1 MKIHNR
7 AISLLAGITMLF
19 QVVSTASH
27 QCPQG
32 DRIRYSWYD
41 LPETERQRFITTLR
55 KLHSTSNKYSD
66 CARLHYEQ
74 MQQFHNNPMFL
85 PAHRRLLLDFETAM
99 KSIDPQVVLP
109 YWDWARY
116 ADKPS
121 ADPIWNYFSRDGN
134 GRCVTDDVLESITDP
149 EGNCLS
155 RGIDRA
161 GPPDGTYASYP
172 VLLAEIKREDEFWEW
187 AKNLELSAHNTVHY
201 YVGGTLSTEWS
212 AFDPLFYL
220 HHTFIDYLW
229 DIWQRAS
236 PKNSRLNKYGGTVKM
251 VTHRLSDPV
260 SGKWSSAL
268 VGIPRWTET
277 VADVMDI
284 EELCYTYH
292 GYNATFI
299 GPFERQNATL
309 PSTTAVHYSTA
320 LPQSSSI
327 VHSPSTSRQT
337 QSEHHT
343 TESKQQPSTST
354 SQTLSPSM
362 TSPKKSTTVPLS
374 SSHVPATSSRSR
386 INVQSSKSSAMP
398 VSSSRARLSSR
409 SSSIR
414 HVETPIYPAPSTIVR
429 ASSSRSSSS
438 IRSQSSTRSHTATSS
453 RKVILASSRTSRAS
467 SGIPAYPVVTTSQS
481 RSLTYSTSHRS
492 SATSAY
498 PVASSTR
505 KNLSSPTKTASP
517 VTNTKKST
525 AIPYYSSHVP
535 ATSSRSRINVQSSK
549 SSAMPVSSSRAR
561 LSSRSSSIRHV
572 ETPIYPAPS
581 TIVRASSSR
590 SSSSIRSQSSTRS
603 HTATSSRKVILAS
616 SRTSRASSG
625 IPAYPVVTTS
635 QSRSL
640 TYSTSHRSSA
650 TSAYPVASS
659 TRKNLSSPTTTTLRI
674 TLTESLSSSKKALPT
689 TVSSQHVSSTHSKSF
704 AYSVSSMVFPSR
716 SLTHSV
722 GATSSLSTKESS
734 SLQSSVSRSSST
746 PLVFRSSRQALPIV
760 VSSLS
765 LDSKP
770 TSRPW
775 ITTPAYPV
783 ASTTLQTG
791 SASHHLVTQTRS
803 SSAFISVSSQ
813 LPHSPPLSGSL
824 ATVKASTVHST
835 SSPLKILPT
844 GISSRSYHA
853 SSKTAD
859 RESLTLSGSRSSY
872 NSQPQSMSTESL
884 PAPSSSFTI
893 ATMATQCSSSAVL
906 SFSYASSAAA
916 SSSKYLN
923 VQQTTIIS
931 RPSVTTKS
939 SQSVIPAVSRHSRPI
954 SSHRSNR
961 HSNSCTESIM
971 HVRPPATTNEVTIAL
986 ETATRSTPF
995 FELNQPVETG
1005 KPRPFIVKPHNSLPS
1020 KNNTVSVALG
1030 PPLLPIPE
1038 EYRRKMG
1045 ISDADMNEVYRELAE
1060 VYNGVN
1066 EDIRAGKPLE
1076 LPGFDNPVKLQ
1087 VVKGIEFINQT
1098 AADNAD
1104 GEEAKEAKHAP
1115 SAGLKFHQ
1123 SYLTLIVATF
1133 LLLIT

>member
-134 GRCVTDDVLESITDP
+134 GRCVTDGVLESITDP

-505 KNLSSPTKTASP
+505 KNLSSPT
-517 VTNTKKST
+517 
-525 AIPYYSSHVP
+525 
-535 ATSSRSRINVQSSK
+535 
-549 SSAMPVSSSRAR
+549 
-561 LSSRSSSIRHV
+561 
-572 ETPIYPAPS
+572 
-581 TIVRASSSR
+581 
-590 SSSSIRSQSSTRS
+590 
-603 HTATSSRKVILAS
+603 
-616 SRTSRASSG
+616 
-625 IPAYPVVTTS
+625 
-635 QSRSL
+635 
-640 TYSTSHRSSA
+640 
-650 TSAYPVASS
+650 
-659 TRKNLSSPTTTTLRI
+659 TTTLRI

-746 PLVFRSSRQALPIV
+746 LLVFRSSRQALPIV

-835 SSPLKILPT
+835 SSSLKILPT

-1005 KPRPFIVKPHNSLPS
+1005 KPRPFIVKPHILLPS

>member
-1 MKIHNR
+1 
-7 AISLLAGITMLF
+7 MLF

-85 PAHRRLLLDFETAM
+85 PAHRRVLLDFETAM

-134 GRCVTDDVLESITDP
+134 GRCVTDGVLESITDP

-505 KNLSSPTKTASP
+505 KNLSSPT
-517 VTNTKKST
+517 
-525 AIPYYSSHVP
+525 
-535 ATSSRSRINVQSSK
+535 
-549 SSAMPVSSSRAR
+549 
-561 LSSRSSSIRHV
+561 
-572 ETPIYPAPS
+572 
-581 TIVRASSSR
+581 
-590 SSSSIRSQSSTRS
+590 
-603 HTATSSRKVILAS
+603 
-616 SRTSRASSG
+616 
-625 IPAYPVVTTS
+625 
-635 QSRSL
+635 
-640 TYSTSHRSSA
+640 
-650 TSAYPVASS
+650 
-659 TRKNLSSPTTTTLRI
+659 TTTLRI

-689 TVSSQHVSSTHSKSF
+689 TVSYQHVSSTHSKSF

-775 ITTPAYPV
+775 ITTSAYPV
-783 ASTTLQTG
+783 ASTILQTG

-1076 LPGFDNPVKLQ
+1076 LPGFDNPAKLQ
-1087 VVKGIEFINQT
+1087 VVKGIEFINQI

-1104 GEEAKEAKHAP
+1104 GEEAKHAP